1 MGPQSI
7 LVSLLLVVP
16 FIQGQDPER
25 PALVDSEPTTTEEA
39 PLARPVLVSDEP
51 KPDEEEGND
60 IVSAPIYSDDECNA
74 WISTLISND
83 ANGSGGLSESEYHTF
98 LTSIEDPPYIVEYF
112 AGVPD
117 FDSLPWVFR
126 VVHKSLACHCQKLG
140 MGEECCEGDDA
151 EVLLLG
157 LEDLINNAQEQ
168 RDAITEE
175 YRDLFCQ
182 QIAYVLGKSIDSPE
196 PTNNPTDSPSDRP
209 SGSPTTLSPTPAP
222 VITTVAPTYNATEV
236 LPKAI
241 APEPEPE
248 DEGLSTGAIVGI
260 ILGLLALLAI
270 IAFVAYKKRKKP
282 IEEPPEGDIEE
293 PVAAAPEDDDESS
306 APSVWSD
313 SDAGDDDEMVDT
325 GEEVAATAGSSLA
338 AMGAA
343 STVASNLMSP
353 TGSSKGF

>member
-16 FIQGQDPER
+16 FIQGDDTPDR
-25 PALVDSEPTTTEEA
+25 PALFDSEPTTTEA
-39 PLARPVLVSDEP
+39 PLARPVLVSDEAE
-51 KPDEEEGND
+51 PDEGEEKEGND

-140 MGEECCEGDDA
+140 MGEECCEGDDF

-175 YRDLFCQ
+175 YRDLVCQ
-182 QIAYVLGKSIDSPE
+182 QIAYVLSKSIDSPE
-196 PTNNPTDSPSDRP
+196 QTNNPTASP
-209 SGSPTTLSPTPAP
+209 PTTISHAPTEEEVQSTQVTLEPTEVQTAATSTPTLQPAP
-222 VITTVAPTYNATEV
+222 TS
-236 LPKAI
+236 PKQT
-241 APEPEPE
+241 
-248 DEGLSTGAIVGI
+248 LSVFT
-260 ILGLLALLAI
+260 
-270 IAFVAYKKRKKP
+270 
-282 IEEPPEGDIEE
+282 
-293 PVAAAPEDDDESS
+293 
-306 APSVWSD
+306 
-313 SDAGDDDEMVDT
+313 
-325 GEEVAATAGSSLA
+325 
-338 AMGAA
+338 
-343 STVASNLMSP
+343 
-353 TGSSKGF
+353 